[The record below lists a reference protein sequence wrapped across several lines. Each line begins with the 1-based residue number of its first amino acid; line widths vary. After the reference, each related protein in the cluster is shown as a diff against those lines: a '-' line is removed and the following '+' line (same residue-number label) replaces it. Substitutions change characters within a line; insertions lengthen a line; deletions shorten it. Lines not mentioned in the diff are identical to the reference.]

1 MKVFSYSQ
9 WQYDLLMN
17 EATTGSTD
25 EDVMECVSCGDEIGI
40 GYVRA
45 MDKDKVDDQINTD
58 EGQQCSNCLAMFLS
72 TTSHD
77 ITLPEVIGES
87 I

>member
-1 MKVFSYSQ
+1 MKVFSYSK
-9 WQYDLLMN
+9 WQYDLLK
-17 EATTGSTD
+17 D
-25 EDVMECVSCGDEIGI
+25 DDVMECVSCGDEIGI

-45 MDKDKVDDQINTD
+45 TDKDKVVEQINTD

-72 TTSHD
+72 TTYSD
-77 ITLPEVIGES
+77 ITLPEVIEES

>member
-1 MKVFSYSQ
+1 MKVFSYSK
-9 WQYDLLMN
+9 WRYDLLK
-17 EATTGSTD
+17 D
-25 EDVMECVSCGDEIGI
+25 DDVMECVTCSDEIGI

-45 MDKDKVDDQINTD
+45 MDKERVVEQINTD

>member
-1 MKVFSYSQ
+1 MKVFSYSK
-9 WQYDLLMN
+9 WQYDLLK
-17 EATTGSTD
+17 D
-25 EDVMECVSCGDEIGI
+25 DDVMECVTCGDEIGI
-40 GYVRA
+40 GYVKA
-45 MDKDKVDDQINTD
+45 MYKERVVEQINTD

-72 TTSHD
+72 TTYRD